1 MDTNSQQ
8 LFNIIV
14 GVCGAL
20 GGWSMKVMWDTLRDL
35 QKADRQ
41 LADKLSNIEV
51 IVAGDYVKR
60 DELAKITDALFNKL
74 DRIEEKLDRKADK

>member
-1 MDTNSQQ
+1 MSDNQQ
-8 LFNIIV
+8 LFNIVV

-35 QKADRQ
+35 QKSDKQ
-41 LADKLSNIEV
+41 LAEKLSNIEV

-60 DELAKITDALFNKL
+60 EELAKITETLFNKL
-74 DRIEEKLDRKADK
+74 DRIEEKLDKKVDK